1 MQSHRELGDAPWR
14 KSGHSASN
22 PHCVEVAVT
31 TDRIG
36 VRDTKDR
43 PGGMLAFSPQRWRD
57 FLGTL
62 TTDAE

>member
-1 MQSHRELGDAPWR
+1 MQSHRELGDARWR

-31 TDRIG
+31 ADGVG

-43 PGGMLAFSPQRWRD
+43 SGGVLSFSSQHWRD
-57 FLGTL
+57 FLTALKG
-62 TTDAE
+62 D